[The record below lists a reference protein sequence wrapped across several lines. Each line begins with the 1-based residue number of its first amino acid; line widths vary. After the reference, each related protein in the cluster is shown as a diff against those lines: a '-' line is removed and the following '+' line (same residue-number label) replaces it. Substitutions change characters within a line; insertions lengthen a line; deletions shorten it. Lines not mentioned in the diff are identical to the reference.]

1 MFRQS
6 ANKLKNVDQTPPPPG
21 RIDFAG
27 TGDQS
32 IALQNHPFPE
42 CRKFK
47 ANFVFICRQCIDKI
61 PPESY
66 DWSTDWVEQQK
77 PTP

>member
-1 MFRQS
+1 MPI
-6 ANKLKNVDQTPPPPG
+6 NLKRSIEHRHRRG
-21 RIDFAG
+21 
-27 TGDQS
+27 S
-32 IALQNHPFPE
+32 IALPNHPLPE
-42 CRKFK
+42 CRKIK

-66 DWSTDWVEQQK
+66 DWSTDLVGQQK